1 MNNTS
6 RAAEPR
12 RLPPEERERSIV
24 RGAVTLATESGLEA
38 LTVRAVAA
46 RVGVTPALVAHYRPV
61 MESFVAEIFTTIVAA
76 EREEVIA
83 SYDASVD
90 LRTNLLRLIETLLDD
105 ERDDVA
111 MVWVQSWALGARNEA
126 LGARVRVEMDLWH
139 SALEDLIARAIA
151 DDLVDGPVLR
161 DDPALREDPV
171 LREGPVLREDPVRV
185 DPASAAWM
193 LLAMVDGMSA
203 HSLVHWAPRDR
214 ADLARRT
221 LAAVLDVPVETPTT
235 SLDAA
240 QPAGIHR

>member
-1 MNNTS
+1 MKNAS
-6 RAAEPR
+6 RVAEPR

-83 SYDASVD
+83 SYDSDVD

-105 ERDDVA
+105 SRDDVA

-126 LGARVRVEMDLWH
+126 LGIRVRAEMDLWH

-151 DDLVDGPVLR
+151 E
-161 DDPALREDPV
+161 DPAMQT
-171 LREGPVLREDPVRV
+171 
-185 DPASAAWM
+185 DPAMQIDPDSSAWM

-221 LAAVLDVPVETPTT
+221 LSAVLA
-235 SLDAA
+235 AA

>member
-1 MNNTS
+1 MKTTS
-6 RAAEPR
+6 RVAAPR
-12 RLPPEERERSIV
+12 RLPPEERERSILD
-24 RGAVTLATESGLEA
+24 GAMALAAESGLEA

-61 MESFVAEIFTTIVAA
+61 MESFVAEVFTAIVAA

-83 SYDASVD
+83 SYDPDVD

-105 ERDDVA
+105 SRDDVA

-126 LGARVRVEMDLWH
+126 LGTRVRSEMDLWH

-151 DDLVDGPVLR
+151 
-161 DDPALREDPV
+161 EDPV
-171 LREGPVLREDPVRV
+171 LREDPLRV
-185 DPASAAWM
+185 DPDSSAWM

-221 LAAVLDVPVETPTT
+221 LSAVLDVPATDASATDASAT
-235 SLDAA
+235 DAA
-240 QPAGIHR
+240 QLTGAQPSGPHR